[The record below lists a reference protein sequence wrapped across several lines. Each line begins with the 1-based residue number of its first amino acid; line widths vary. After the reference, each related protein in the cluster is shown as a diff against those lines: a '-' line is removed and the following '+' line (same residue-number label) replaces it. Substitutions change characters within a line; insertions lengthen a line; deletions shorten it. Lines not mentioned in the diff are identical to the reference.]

1 MRGITPGMDRSRR
14 ILHGLLLVL
23 LMTACSSFA
32 SAGPKASVPKKAP
45 SFQLPALKGT
55 ASLDSLRGQVVLVD
69 FWASWCAP
77 CQRSFPWM
85 DSLVARYGKQ
95 GFSVVAVNLDKDR
108 ALADR
113 FLLGHPASFTIA
125 YDPAGKTA
133 EAYGVAAMPTSFLI
147 ARDGTIVQTHVGFD
161 PKKNAAF
168 EHEIAERLKP

>member
-1 MRGITPGMDRSRR
+1 MRGFRWSRLALVVLSITALPM
-14 ILHGLLLVL
+14 LAAAKPQAPK
-23 LMTACSSFA
+23 TAPTFH
-32 SAGPKASVPKKAP
+32 
-45 SFQLPALKGT
+45 LPALAGS

-77 CQRSFPWM
+77 CLRSFPWM
-85 DSLVARYGKQ
+85 DSLVTRYGNQ
-95 GFSVVAVNLDKDR
+95 GFHVVAINLDKDR

-113 FLLGHPASFTIA
+113 FLEGHPPSFTIA

-147 ARDGTIVQTHVGFD
+147 GRTGTIVQTHVGFD

-168 EHEIAERLKP
+168 EHEIAEQVKP